1 MMSLRSE
8 LEGTLPA
15 DLSTRI
21 EKTALMRIVF
31 EAVEAANWPK
41 PRPVLEGRT
50 PEPVLRT
57 VLVYCYACNIL
68 SSVEIETMAKHDP
81 SVRYLCAHD
90 APEFEEVRSFRRQNI
105 SRLRESLARVLHEA
119 WTSLYPG
126 RGSASILP
134 FVAEADHRLSSAV
147 AADSA
152 AMDY

>member
-1 MMSLRSE
+1 MKSLRSE

-31 EAVEAANWPK
+31 EAVEASNWPK
-41 PRPVLEGRT
+41 PRPVTEGRT

-57 VLVYCYACNIL
+57 VLVYCYACDIL
-68 SSVEIETMAKHDP
+68 SSVEIESMAKHDP
-81 SVRYLCAHD
+81 SVRYLCAND
-90 APEFEEVRSFRRQNI
+90 LPEFEEVRAFRRQNI

-119 WTSLYPG
+119 WISINSANGT
-126 RGSASILP
+126 ASILP
-134 FVAEADHRLSSAV
+134 FVAEADHRLASAI